1 MVALSLASHMFFFF
15 YIVICDVIFRLINGT
30 PSSSKLGVQY
40 SWVDIYG
47 LNIGLLE
54 KTETT
59 RLRNNKTEE
68 WVEYISQFYTILLG
82 FVEILTKT
90 ALMSLIIG
98 PLLDD

>member
-1 MVALSLASHMFFFF
+1 MYGKPMAFNGKKKHHIPSPDGSFILGFPHVFFF

-54 KTETT
+54 KN
-59 RLRNNKTEE
+59 RNIT
-68 WVEYISQFYTILLG
+68 S
-82 FVEILTKT
+82 
-90 ALMSLIIG
+90 
-98 PLLDD
+98 